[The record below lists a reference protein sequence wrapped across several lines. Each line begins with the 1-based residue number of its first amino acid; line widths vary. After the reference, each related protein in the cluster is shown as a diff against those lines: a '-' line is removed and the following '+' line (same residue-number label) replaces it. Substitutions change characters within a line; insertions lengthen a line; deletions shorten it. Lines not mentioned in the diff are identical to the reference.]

1 MGKINEILALAKAR
15 ATDANLPYAGALTPQ
30 EAWELLQLIPE
41 ARLVD
46 VRTSAEWN
54 WVGRVANSVEIEW
67 MQWPANQPNPNFLA
81 QLTQQVDKEAVV
93 MCLCRSGVRSKKAA
107 TVATE
112 AGYTSAY
119 DILEGFEVDLDANKH
134 RNRIGGWRFAGLPWT
149 QS

>member
-93 MCLCRSGVRSKKAA
+93 MFLCRSGVRSKKAA

-119 DILEGFEVDLDANKH
+119 DILEGFEGDLDANKH
-134 RNRIGGWRFAGLPWT
+134 RNRIGGWRFAGLPWI

>member
-93 MCLCRSGVRSKKAA
+93 MFLCRSGVRSKKAA

-119 DILEGFEVDLDANKH
+119 DILEGFEGDLDANKH
-134 RNRIGGWRFAGLPWT
+134 RNRIGGWRFAGLPWV

>member
-54 WVGRVANSVEIEW
+54 WVGRVANSIEIEW

-93 MCLCRSGVRSKKAA
+93 MFLCRSGVRSKKAA

-119 DILEGFEVDLDANKH
+119 DILEGFEGDLDANKH
-134 RNRIGGWRFAGLPWT
+134 RNRIGGWRFAGLPWV

>member
-67 MQWPANQPNPNFLA
+67 VQWPANQPNPNFLA

-93 MCLCRSGVRSKKAA
+93 MFLCRSGVRSKKAA
-107 TVATE
+107 TIATE

-119 DILEGFEVDLDANKH
+119 DILEGFEGDLDANKH
-134 RNRIGGWRFAGLPWT
+134 RNRIGGWRFAGLPWI